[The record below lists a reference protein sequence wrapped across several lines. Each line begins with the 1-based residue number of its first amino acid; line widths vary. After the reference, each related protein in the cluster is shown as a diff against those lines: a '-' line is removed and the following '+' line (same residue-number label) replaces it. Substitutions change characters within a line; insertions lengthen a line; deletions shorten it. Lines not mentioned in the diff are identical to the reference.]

1 MPAYTT
7 DSGDGGSGRQIIA
20 TLGIVVV
27 ALTIYFLPSSIQQ
40 QIGAV
45 LRETVLRPFVTVQ
58 RGIGVARTRATD
70 SEGIRQQFDSLVAV
84 TVGHRTIAEEN
95 RRLRGLLELKERLGP
110 SWVAATV
117 IRPGTA
123 GSESMFLLDLGSESG
138 LAPHTPVITSQGLLG
153 RIEEVYRGS
162 AMGMDWTHPDFRAS
176 AMDPDGMSYG
186 MVENWR
192 GDFREADRL
201 QFNGAAFHS
210 RLEDGTVIVTSGL
223 GVFPRGIPIGKI
235 EGLAEADEGWRKS
248 YWLRPM
254 VEVGS
259 PTHVLVGVGPDA
271 VNALSGAWP
280 IEDALSEAELA
291 MWAQAREDSLRAMGD
306 SVMLLR
312 TILTASTPVRDSV
325 LAALLLGDAIEG
337 SAEWLR
343 GRTEP
348 PQTTTP
354 AAGPRQPAAGAA
366 PRTAPAQEQRPAA
379 PAPAAGAGAG
389 AEPQPSP
396 TPTPADPVQQ
406 PGPPP
411 PTGQAPRPLPSLPA
425 FPPPRDTVQ
434 LQPRPDTLQ
443 MSRLGGPGGRG
454 RLGSARRGLGDAG
467 TGALARAVVGRGED
481 GWKGGVASR

>member
-20 TLGIVVV
+20 TLGIVVL
-27 ALTIYFLPSSIQQ
+27 ALTILFLPSSIQQ

-70 SEGIRQQFDSLVAV
+70 SEGLRHQFDSLVAV
-84 TVGHRTIAEEN
+84 TAGHRTFAEEN
-95 RRLRGLLELKERLGP
+95 RRLRGLLDLKERLGP
-110 SWVAATV
+110 SWIAATV

-123 GSESMFLLDLGSESG
+123 GSESMFLLDLGIEHG
-138 LAPHTPVITSQGLLG
+138 LVPHTPVITSQGLLG

-176 AMDPDGMSYG
+176 AMDPEGLSYG
-186 MVENWR
+186 MVESWR

-210 RLEDGTVIVTSGL
+210 RLDDGTVIVTSGL

-271 VNALSGAWP
+271 ADALSGAWP
-280 IEDALSEAELA
+280 VDAVLSEAELA
-291 MWAQAREDSLRAMGD
+291 MWAQAREDSLRALGD

-312 TILTASTPVRDSV
+312 TILAASSPVRDSV

-337 SAEWLR
+337 SADWLR
-343 GRTEP
+343 DRTEP
-348 PQTTTP
+348 GPAETTAP
-354 AAGPRQPAAGAA
+354 AAGRGQPAGGAA
-366 PRTAPAQEQRPAA
+366 PRTAPTQEQRPAA
-379 PAPAAGAGAG
+379 PAPAAGTQ
-389 AEPQPSP
+389 PQQPP
-396 TPTPADPVQQ
+396 TPAPADPVQQ

-425 FPPPRDTVQ
+425 FPPPDTVQ
-434 LQPRPDTLQ
+434 LQPRPDDGLG
-443 MSRLGGPGGRG
+443 MSLRGGGGGLDSSSSRGPGEGERG
-454 RLGSARRGLGDAG
+454 AAARSVGGDGLG
-467 TGALARAVVGRGED
+467 R
-481 GWKGGVASR
+481 KGGVAAR